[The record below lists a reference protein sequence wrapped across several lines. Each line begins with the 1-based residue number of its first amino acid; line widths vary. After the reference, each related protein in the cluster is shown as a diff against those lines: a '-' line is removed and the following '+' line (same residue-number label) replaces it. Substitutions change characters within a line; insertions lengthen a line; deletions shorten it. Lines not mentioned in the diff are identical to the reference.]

1 MRALTDKRIGALALA
16 MLACLVA
23 VLLAEA
29 MLAPAAGWSATGTVR
44 ITAVVGSVLDA
55 SFSDTGVTVKANVP
69 WTVSADL
76 PDGERFSASGG
87 PTSGYEVVLPDG
99 ATGAEV
105 CAR

>member
-16 MLACLVA
+16 ALLCLAA

-29 MLAPAAGWSATGTVR
+29 VLAPAAGWSATGTVQV
-44 ITAVVGSVLDA
+44 TAVVGSVLDA
-55 SFSDTGVTVKANVP
+55 SFGNTGVTVKANVP
-69 WTVSADL
+69 WTLSAYL
-76 PDGERFSASGG
+76 PDGERFSVSGG
-87 PTSGYEVVLPDG
+87 ATSGYEVVLPDG